1 MVYPRIFG
9 REVLM
14 KWLTPEEMIDL
25 NGYRQYQKQLR
36 ALNQMGIDYKR
47 RPDGSLV
54 VMADDLL
61 VTKPKE
67 VRFTING

>member
-1 MVYPRIFG
+1 
-9 REVLM
+9 M

-25 NGYRQYQKQLR
+25 TGYRQYQKQLQ

-54 VMADDLL
+54 VMADALL

>member
-1 MVYPRIFG
+1 
-9 REVLM
+9 M

-25 NGYRQYQKQLR
+25 TGYRQYQKQLE

-47 RPDGSLV
+47 RPDASLV

>member
-1 MVYPRIFG
+1 
-9 REVLM
+9 
-14 KWLTPEEMIDL
+14 MIDL
-25 NGYRQYQKQLR
+25 TGYRQYQKQLE

>member
-1 MVYPRIFG
+1 
-9 REVLM
+9 M

-25 NGYRQYQKQLR
+25 TGYRQYQKQLQ

-61 VTKPKE
+61 GTKPKE

>member
-1 MVYPRIFG
+1 
-9 REVLM
+9 M
-14 KWLTPEEMIDL
+14 KWLTPKEMIDL
-25 NGYRQYQKQLR
+25 TGYRQYQKQLE

-61 VTKPKE
+61 VKKL
-67 VRFTING
+67 RK

>member
-1 MVYPRIFG
+1 MS
-9 REVLM
+9 
-14 KWLTPEEMIDL
+14 WLTPEQVIDL
-25 NGYRQYQKQLR
+25 TGYRQYQKQME

-54 VMADDLL
+54 VMDDDL
-61 VTKPKE
+61 VVNKPKE